1 MPRSSRVR
9 AVLILVVLVAALAA
23 TLAVVFADDSD
34 EARNAGTSVRAT
46 DTTSA
51 TSETPT
57 TPQAAPTGTSS
68 ASSATPTSPA
78 ATPTAQSAA
87 EVALRSNAHVR
98 AVTGDTTYSVTL
110 RGAAMRLEES
120 GQDREIGTGFDIALD
135 APISSQGPWRILR
148 CRGTRQVSYD
158 MPIREVQHITGVIT
172 HDGEILEL
180 VPERFDEAEAIADE
194 SYATTWQIIEL
205 PNKKTLWRGK
215 AGQPIADGG
224 LEFMKCPEGFHDD

>member
-1 MPRSSRVR
+1 MGAPVPRSSRVR

-46 DTTSA
+46 DTTGD
-51 TSETPT
+51 TPT
-57 TPQAAPTGTSS
+57 TPPVAPTGT
-68 ASSATPTSPA
+68 ASITPAPRA

-158 MPIREVQHITGVIT
+158 MPIREVRHITGVIT
-172 HDGEILEL
+172 HEGEILEL
-180 VPERFDEAEAIADE
+180 IPERFDEAEAIADE
-194 SYATTWQIIEL
+194 SYATTWQIFEL
-205 PNKKTLWRGK
+205 PSKRTLWRGK